1 LLSPGDRDD
10 QQAGL
15 ASAAVVGVAGTEL
28 TPEENDLFAWK
39 RPAGFI
45 LFARN
50 CKSPDQV
57 ARLVRDLRGCVD
69 DPGVP
74 ILIDQEGGRVARL
87 KPPHWQA
94 LPPLRRIGEL
104 AIRDMSLAIEAAWL
118 HARLIA
124 ADLEP
129 LGITINCSPVL
140 DLGVRGQTEAIGD
153 RTFSDDPGVVAE
165 LGRATIAGYL
175 DGSVL
180 PVIKHLPGHGRA
192 TVDSHA
198 DLPHV
203 EADQKTLALADWLP
217 FRLNADAPLG
227 MTAHILFSALD
238 KSCCATQSTVIIDE
252 VIRGEIGFNGALFS
266 DDLSM
271 EALGGS
277 LGERAGRAIEAGC
290 DLALHCNGVMAEM
303 TDVLQAAGPLQGA
316 SLARF
321 EHALSARRP
330 PQPFDVEAGRQKLD
344 SLLALNV
351 RELEARS

>member
-1 LLSPGDRDD
+1 MLSPGDRGD
-10 QQAGL
+10 Q
-15 ASAAVVGVAGTEL
+15 SVRFHTAAVVGVAGTVL
-28 TPEENDLFAWK
+28 TPEEQTLFASR

-50 CKSPDQV
+50 CDNPDQV
-57 ARLVRDLRGCVD
+57 SALVRDLRRSVD
-69 DPGVP
+69 DAHAPV
-74 ILIDQEGGRVARL
+74 LIDQEGGRVVRL
-87 KPPHWQA
+87 KPPYWQV

-104 AIRDMSLAIEAAWL
+104 AIQSLELAKEAAWL

-140 DLGVRGQTEAIGD
+140 DLAVEGQTQAIGD
-153 RTFSDDPGVVAE
+153 RTFSEDPKLVGA
-165 LGRATIAGYL
+165 LGLATIEGYL
-175 DGSVL
+175 DGGVL

-198 DLPHV
+198 DLPNV
-203 EADQKTLALADWLP
+203 SADRDILASSDWLP

-238 KSCCATQSTVIIDE
+238 GDCCATQSKTIIDE
-252 VIRGEIGFNGALFS
+252 IIRGEIGFSGALFS

-277 LGERAGRAIEAGC
+277 LGQRAGKAIEAGC
-290 DLALHCNGVMAEM
+290 DLALHCNGEMAEM
-303 TDVLQAAGPLQGA
+303 VDVLKAAGPLEGP

-321 EHALSARRP
+321 EQALSARRSP
-330 PQPFDVEAGRQKLD
+330 NSFDIDAGRKRLD
-344 SLLALNV
+344 ALLAPI
-351 RELEARS
+351 AMRSGALS

>member
-1 LLSPGDRDD
+1 MSPVNRDAKAV
-10 QQAGL
+10 QSNA
-15 ASAAVVGVAGTEL
+15 AAVVGIAGTTL
-28 TPEENDLFAWK
+28 TPEERELFARE

-45 LFARN
+45 LFGRN
-50 CKSPDQV
+50 CDSPDQV
-57 ARLVRDLRGCVD
+57 AALIRDLRNCVGD
-69 DPGVP
+69 ADAPV
-74 ILIDQEGGRVARL
+74 LIDQEGGRVARL

-94 LPPLRRIGEL
+94 LPPLRRIGQL
-104 AIRDMSLAIEAAWL
+104 AAHHWDLAKEAAWL

-129 LGITINCSPVL
+129 LGITVNCSPVL
-140 DLGVRGQTEAIGD
+140 DLGVKGQTQAIGD
-153 RTFSDDPGVVAE
+153 RAFSDDPRIVAE
-165 LGRATIAGYL
+165 LGRATIEGHIAG
-175 DGSVL
+175 GVI

-203 EADQKTLALADWLP
+203 AAERDTLESADWLP

-238 KSCCATQSTVIIDE
+238 PACCATQSRSIIDE
-252 VIRGEIGFNGALFS
+252 IVRGEIGFKGALFS

-303 TDVLQAAGPLQGA
+303 VDVLGAAGPLEGV

-321 EHALSARRP
+321 EQALSARQQP
-330 PQPFDVEAGRQKLD
+330 EPFDSDAGRERLD
-344 SLLALNV
+344 TLLAAIV
-351 RELEARS
+351 MGSEARS